1 MQLHMTTRECI
12 DMMNGFLDR
21 LGSTGIRFRKIRD
34 SLLRNNIAISFVKE
48 FNDIFYVWDSADSF
62 LSGKKPYFRHNDSI
76 WTYCKTIACA
86 FEENKKSKWHYA
98 YATLAPGI
106 QMPISD
112 NDLMFLKLAGS
123 SGSLEEFQ
131 VKMDLM
137 GVE

>member
-1 MQLHMTTRECI
+1 MTTRECI

-21 LGSTGIRFRKIRD
+21 LGSKGIRFRMIRD
-34 SLLRNNIAISFVKE
+34 SFLRNDIAISFVEE
-48 FNDIFYVWDSADSF
+48 FNDIFYSWDSVDSF
-62 LSGKKPYFRHNDSI
+62 LYGKKPYFRHNDSI

-86 FEENKKSKWHYA
+86 FEENTDSKWHYA
-98 YATLAPGI
+98 YAGI
-106 QMPISD
+106 EMPISD